1 MNQNK
6 LMSRKYKK
14 VYRVFNYTEHLLIII
29 SPITRCVSIF
39 AFVSL
44 AGIPIGIRSS
54 AIGLKICIT
63 EEIKK

>member
-44 AGIPIGIRSS
+44 AGIPIGL
-54 AIGLKICIT
+54 GVLQ
-63 EEIKK
+63 